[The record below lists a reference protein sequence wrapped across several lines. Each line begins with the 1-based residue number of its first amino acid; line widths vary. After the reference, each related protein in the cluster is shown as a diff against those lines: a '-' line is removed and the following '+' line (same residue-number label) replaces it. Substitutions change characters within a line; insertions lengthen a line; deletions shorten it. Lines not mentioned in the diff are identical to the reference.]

1 MMYVMNRKLLHTVL
15 PWTNTLPGNLITA
28 GHGEQPLSLKYPVPS
43 LDGVAGPHGDGALS
57 RLNFGPQLAS
67 CFAIWMSVPLI

>member
-1 MMYVMNRKLLHTVL
+1 MCHKL
-15 PWTNTLPGNLITA
+15 PWTNTSPGDLVTA
-28 GHGEQPLSLKYPVPS
+28 GHGEQPFSLKNPVPG

-67 CFAIWMSVPLI
+67 CFAVRMSVSLI